1 MTDRRSYSRQDSG
14 IRRTSTRGEGNGYLP
29 GEERKAQQKKAAL
42 LKEKAQVRRQ
52 VFVTGSLVSVLFA
65 AMIVYFLVYTNSNSK
80 QLFENDYNKR
90 EEALLEKNVRG
101 KIYASTGEVLAET
114 IQDQDGNDVRSYP
127 YKNLFSHIIG
137 YTYKGG
143 SGVEQLE
150 DYNLTHSDISLSDQA
165 SYDAAGQKYPA
176 DDVYTTLDLA
186 LQQAASDAL
195 GSNNGAVI
203 VTEVDTGNILCMVS
217 KPDFDPNSIEED
229 WESLGADTDSGTL
242 VNRVTQGL
250 YAPGSTFKIFD
261 AVELMDE
268 DMSKANAFS
277 YNCIGYDN
285 NFTLEDGQ
293 PIHCYH
299 WTAHGTVDL
308 EKAFAKSCNC
318 AFVNIGNS
326 LNRDSF
332 CELLNN
338 MMFGES
344 LPYDLPSGTSSY
356 NLTAD
361 TSTEDVTQLSIG
373 QGSTLMTP
381 MHLNMITAAI
391 ANGGTVHKDQIIAS
405 VKTGT
410 GTTLSETKPEEYRT
424 VMTAEVAAKM
434 REMMRDVVKE
444 GTAAKLSSRP
454 YNPCGKTGSAEIVTG
469 ESVSHAWFTGFAPEE
484 NPKVAITVIV
494 EGAGS
499 GGVSAVPVVRSV
511 LDEYFGYTPKA
522 GEDDDANYIMVGAD
536 SSSQT
541 AQDPSES
548 TGTTVTLNM
557 DTDGDGIMDAI
568 DTNGDGVPD
577 AYDLDGDGIPE
588 STTKTP
594 KTTTVTGTNDAAG
607 TDAAGN
613 ATGTDAAGNATG
625 TDAAGNAAGADNT
638 VTANTAGTGLDSTAA
653 AGTAASNAGTGQ
665 AGADAGNVTETDNTG
680 AANAAGTGLDNTAAA
695 GTAASNAGTDQAGAD
710 TAQGGQAAAQQ

>member
-1 MTDRRSYSRQDSG
+1 MTDRRYSAGQEDRES
-14 IRRTSTRGEGNGYLP
+14 RRARGEG
-29 GEERKAQQKKAAL
+29 ERRPSPQQRRAQQKKAAL
-42 LKEKAQVRRQ
+42 LKEKATVRRQ
-52 VFVTGSLVSVLFA
+52 VFVTGALVSTLFL
-65 AMIVYFLVYTNSNSK
+65 AMIVYFLVYTNRNSK
-80 QLFENDYNKR
+80 ELFENDYNKR

-101 KIYASTGEVLAET
+101 KIYASGGEVLAET

-127 YKNLFSHIIG
+127 YDNLFSHIIG

-150 DYNLTHSDISLSDQA
+150 DYNLLHSDISLSEQA
-165 SYDAAGQKYPA
+165 SYDAAGEKYPA
-176 DDVYTTLDLA
+176 DDVYTTLDVA

-217 KPDFDPNSIEED
+217 KPDFDPNTIEED
-229 WESLGADTDSGTL
+229 WESLGADADSGTL
-242 VNRVTQGL
+242 VNRATQGL

-261 AVELMDE
+261 AIEFMDE
-268 DMSKANAFS
+268 DMSRANSFS
-277 YNCIGYDN
+277 YDCIGYDN
-285 NFTLEDGQ
+285 KYTLEDGQ

-308 EKAFAKSCNC
+308 EKAFAKSCNS

-344 LPYDLPSGTSSY
+344 LPYDLPSGISSY
-356 NLTAD
+356 TLTAD

-424 VMTAEVAAKM
+424 VMTSDVAAKM
-434 REMMRDVVKE
+434 REMMRDVVLE
-444 GTAAKLSSRP
+444 GTATKLSSRP

-469 ESVSHAWFTGFAPEE
+469 QTTSHAWFTGFAPEE

-511 LDEYFGYTPKA
+511 LDEYFGYTPKE
-522 GEDDDANYIMVGAD
+522 GEDDDANYIMVGVD
-536 SSSQT
+536 GSSQT
-541 AQDPSES
+541 ASDPSES
-548 TGTTVTLNM
+548 TGTTVQLNM
-557 DTDGDGIMDAI
+557 DTNGDGIMDAI
-568 DTNGDGVPD
+568 DTNGDGIAD

-594 KTTTVTGTNDAAG
+594 QTTTATTTTGT
-607 TDAAGN
+607 
-613 ATGTDAAGNATG
+613 
-625 TDAAGNAAGADNT
+625 
-638 VTANTAGTGLDSTAA
+638 
-653 AGTAASNAGTGQ
+653 
-665 AGADAGNVTETDNTG
+665 TDNTG
-680 AANAAGTGLDNTAAA
+680 AADAAADPSATDGTAAGTGTDSATDQGTGNTGADNAAGGGQGDAGQAAQPDASADPNA
-695 GTAASNAGTDQAGAD
+695 GTAA
-710 TAQGGQAAAQQ
+710 GQDPAAAQDPSAAQ

>member
-1 MTDRRSYSRQDSG
+1 MTDHRR
-14 IRRTSTRGEGNGYLP
+14 
-29 GEERKAQQKKAAL
+29 AQQKKAAL
-42 LKEKAQVRRQ
+42 LREKAKVRKQ
-52 VFVTGSLVSVLFA
+52 VFVTGVLVCSLFA
-65 AMIVYFLVYTNSNSK
+65 AMTVYFLIYTNKNSK
-80 QLFENDYNKR
+80 KLFENDYNKR

-101 KIYASTGEVLAET
+101 KIYAASGEVLAET

-127 YKNLFSHIIG
+127 YKNLFSHIVG

-143 SGVEQLE
+143 SGVEQLQN
-150 DYNLTHSDISLSDQA
+150 YNLMHSDISLSDKA
-165 SYDAAGQKYPA
+165 SYDAAGERYPA

-195 GSNNGAVI
+195 GDNRGAVI

-217 KPDFDPNSIEED
+217 KPDFDPNDIEAE
-229 WESLGADTDSGTL
+229 WERLGADTDSGTL

-261 AVELMDE
+261 AIELMDE
-268 DMSKANAFS
+268 DMAAANAFS

-299 WTAHGTVDL
+299 WTAHGTVSL

-332 CELLNN
+332 CTLLNN
-338 MMFGES
+338 MMFGEA

-356 NLTAD
+356 TLTAD
-361 TSTEDVTQLSIG
+361 TTKEDVTQLSIG

-410 GTTLSETKPEEYRT
+410 GSTLSETKPEDYRT

-434 REMMRDVVKE
+434 REMMRDVIAE
-444 GTAAKLSSRP
+444 GTATKLSSRP

-469 ESVSHAWFTGFAPEE
+469 ESTSHAWFTGFAPEE
-484 NPKVAITVIV
+484 NPEIAITVIV
-494 EGAGS
+494 EGAGT

-511 LDEYFGYTPKA
+511 LDEYFGYTPA
-522 GEDDDANYIMVGAD
+522 EGEDDDANYIMVGVD
-536 SSSQT
+536 GTQT
-541 AQDPSES
+541 VSDPSES
-548 TGTTVTLNM
+548 TGTTVTLNI
-557 DTDGDGIMDAI
+557 DTNGDGIMDAI
-568 DTNGDGVPD
+568 DTNGDGIPD

-588 STTKTP
+588 STTNTP
-594 KTTTVTGTNDAAG
+594 KPSSTVPAGNEETTAGTTGTEAG
-607 TDAAGN
+607 TEGNTAGN
-613 ATGTDAAGNATG
+613 TDTANSPTGTETGNGGVTTDPNAGAGTGTDTTG
-625 TDAAGNAAGADNT
+625 TGNAAPDT
-638 VTANTAGTGLDSTAA
+638 TGGQTQDPAA
-653 AGTAASNAGTGQ
+653 AGSTASAPADPGTGQ
-665 AGADAGNVTETDNTG
+665 EGNQDGQPAGA
-680 AANAAGTGLDNTAAA
+680 
-695 GTAASNAGTDQAGAD
+695 
-710 TAQGGQAAAQQ
+710 

>member
-1 MTDRRSYSRQDSG
+1 MTDHRR
-14 IRRTSTRGEGNGYLP
+14 
-29 GEERKAQQKKAAL
+29 AQQKKAAL
-42 LKEKAQVRRQ
+42 LREKAKVRKQ
-52 VFVTGSLVSVLFA
+52 VFVTGVLVCSLFA
-65 AMIVYFLVYTNSNSK
+65 AMTVYFLIYTNRNSK
-80 QLFENDYNKR
+80 KLFENDYNKR

-101 KIYASTGEVLAET
+101 KIYAASGEVLAET

-127 YKNLFSHIIG
+127 YKNLFSHIVG

-143 SGVEQLE
+143 SGVEQLQN
-150 DYNLTHSDISLSDQA
+150 YNLMHSDISLSDKA
-165 SYDAAGQKYPA
+165 SYDAAGERYPA

-195 GSNNGAVI
+195 GDNRGAVI

-217 KPDFDPNSIEED
+217 KPDFDPNDIEAE
-229 WESLGADTDSGTL
+229 WERLGADTDSGTL

-261 AVELMDE
+261 AIELMDE
-268 DMSKANAFS
+268 DMAAANAFS

-299 WTAHGTVDL
+299 WTAHGTVSL

-332 CELLNN
+332 CTLLNN
-338 MMFGES
+338 MMFGEA

-356 NLTAD
+356 TLTAD
-361 TSTEDVTQLSIG
+361 TTKEDVTQLSIG

-410 GTTLSETKPEEYRT
+410 GSTLSETKPEDYRT

-434 REMMRDVVKE
+434 REMMRDVIAE
-444 GTAAKLSSRP
+444 GTATKLSSRP

-469 ESVSHAWFTGFAPEE
+469 ESTSHAWFTGFAPEE
-484 NPKVAITVIV
+484 NPEIAITVIV
-494 EGAGS
+494 EGAGT

-511 LDEYFGYTPKA
+511 LDEYFGYTPA
-522 GEDDDANYIMVGAD
+522 EGEDDDANYIMVGVD
-536 SSSQT
+536 GTQT
-541 AQDPSES
+541 VSDPSES

-557 DTDGDGIMDAI
+557 DTNGDGIMDAI
-568 DTNGDGVPD
+568 DTNGDGIPD

-588 STTKTP
+588 STTNTP
-594 KTTTVTGTNDAAG
+594 KPSSTVPAGNEETTAGTTGTEAG
-607 TDAAGN
+607 TEGNTAGN
-613 ATGTDAAGNATG
+613 TDTANSPTGTETGNGGVTTDPNTGAGTGTDTTG
-625 TDAAGNAAGADNT
+625 TGNAALDT
-638 VTANTAGTGLDSTAA
+638 TGGQTQDPAA
-653 AGTAASNAGTGQ
+653 AGGTASAPADPGTGQ
-665 AGADAGNVTETDNTG
+665 EGNQAGQPAGA
-680 AANAAGTGLDNTAAA
+680 
-695 GTAASNAGTDQAGAD
+695 
-710 TAQGGQAAAQQ
+710 

>member
-1 MTDRRSYSRQDSG
+1 MGTVRLPTRSITMTDHRR
-14 IRRTSTRGEGNGYLP
+14 
-29 GEERKAQQKKAAL
+29 AQQKKAAL
-42 LKEKAQVRRQ
+42 LREKAKVRKQVL
-52 VFVTGSLVSVLFA
+52 VTGALVCSLFA
-65 AMIVYFLVYTNSNSK
+65 AMTVYFLIYTNKNSK
-80 QLFENDYNKR
+80 KLFENDYNKR

-101 KIYASTGEVLAET
+101 KIYAASGEVLAET

-127 YKNLFSHIIG
+127 YKNLFSHIVG

-143 SGVEQLE
+143 SGVEQLQN
-150 DYNLTHSDISLSDQA
+150 YNLMHSDISLSDKA
-165 SYDAAGQKYPA
+165 SYDAAGERYPA

-195 GSNNGAVI
+195 GDNRGAVI
-203 VTEVDTGNILCMVS
+203 VTEVSTGNILCMVS
-217 KPDFDPNSIEED
+217 KPDFDPNDIEAE
-229 WESLGADTDSGTL
+229 WEQLGADTDSGTL

-261 AVELMDE
+261 AIELMDE
-268 DMSKANAFS
+268 DMAAANAFS

-299 WTAHGTVDL
+299 WTAHGTVSL

-332 CELLNN
+332 CTLLNN
-338 MMFGES
+338 MMFGEA

-356 NLTAD
+356 TLTAD
-361 TSTEDVTQLSIG
+361 TTKEDVTQLSIG

-391 ANGGTVHKDQIIAS
+391 ANGGTVHKDQIVAS

-410 GTTLSETKPEEYRT
+410 GSTLSETKPEDYRT
-424 VMTAEVAAKM
+424 VMTSEVAAKM
-434 REMMRDVVKE
+434 REMMRDVIAE
-444 GTAAKLSSRP
+444 GTATKLSSRP

-469 ESVSHAWFTGFAPEE
+469 ESTSHAWFTGFAPEE
-484 NPKVAITVIV
+484 NPEIAITVIV
-494 EGAGS
+494 EGAGT

-511 LDEYFGYTPKA
+511 LDEYFGYTPA
-522 GEDDDANYIMVGAD
+522 EGEDDDANYIMVGVD
-536 SSSQT
+536 GTQT
-541 AQDPSES
+541 VADPSES

-557 DTDGDGIMDAI
+557 DTNGDGIMDAI
-568 DTNGDGVPD
+568 DTNGDGIPD

-588 STTKTP
+588 STTNTP
-594 KTTTVTGTNDAAG
+594 KPSSTAPAGNEEATAGTTGTEAG
-607 TDAAGN
+607 TEGNPAGNTDAAN
-613 ATGTDAAGNATG
+613 SPTGTETGNGGVT
-625 TDAAGNAAGADNT
+625 TDPNAGAG
-638 VTANTAGTGLDSTAA
+638 AG
-653 AGTAASNAGTGQ
+653 
-665 AGADAGNVTETDNTG
+665 TDNTG
-680 AANAAGTGLDNTAAA
+680 TGTSAPDTTGGQTQDPAAVGTANAPADPGTGQEGN
-695 GTAASNAGTDQAGAD
+695 QAGQPAG
-710 TAQGGQAAAQQ
+710 A

>member
-1 MTDRRSYSRQDSG
+1 MTDHRR
-14 IRRTSTRGEGNGYLP
+14 
-29 GEERKAQQKKAAL
+29 AQQKKAAL
-42 LKEKAQVRRQ
+42 LREKAKVRKQ
-52 VFVTGSLVSVLFA
+52 VFVTGVLVCSLFA
-65 AMIVYFLVYTNSNSK
+65 AMTVYFLIYTNKNSK
-80 QLFENDYNKR
+80 KLFENDYNKR

-101 KIYASTGEVLAET
+101 KIYAASGEVLAET

-127 YKNLFSHIIG
+127 YKNLFSHIVG

-143 SGVEQLE
+143 SGVEQLQN
-150 DYNLTHSDISLSDQA
+150 YNLMHSDISLSDKA
-165 SYDAAGQKYPA
+165 SYDAAGERYPA

-195 GSNNGAVI
+195 GDNRGAVI

-217 KPDFDPNSIEED
+217 KPDFDPNDIEAE
-229 WESLGADTDSGTL
+229 WERLGADTDSGTL

-261 AVELMDE
+261 AIELMDE
-268 DMSKANAFS
+268 DMAAANAFS

-299 WTAHGTVDL
+299 WTAHGTVSL

-332 CELLNN
+332 CTLLNN
-338 MMFGES
+338 MMFGEA

-356 NLTAD
+356 TLTAD
-361 TSTEDVTQLSIG
+361 TTKEDVTQLSIG

-410 GTTLSETKPEEYRT
+410 GSTLSETKPEDYRT

-434 REMMRDVVKE
+434 REMMRDVIAE
-444 GTAAKLSSRP
+444 GTATKLSSRP

-469 ESVSHAWFTGFAPEE
+469 ESTSHAWFTGFAPEE
-484 NPKVAITVIV
+484 NPEIAITVIV
-494 EGAGS
+494 EGAGT

-511 LDEYFGYTPKA
+511 LDKYFGYTPA
-522 GEDDDANYIMVGAD
+522 EGEDDDANYIMVGVD
-536 SSSQT
+536 GTQT
-541 AQDPSES
+541 VADPSES

-557 DTDGDGIMDAI
+557 DTNGDGIMDAI
-568 DTNGDGVPD
+568 DTNGDGIPD

-588 STTKTP
+588 STTNTP
-594 KTTTVTGTNDAAG
+594 KPSSTVPAGNEETTVGTTGTETG
-607 TDAAGN
+607 TEGNTAGN
-613 ATGTDAAGNATG
+613 TDTANSPTGTETGNGGVTTDPNTGAGTGTDTTG
-625 TDAAGNAAGADNT
+625 TGNAALDT
-638 VTANTAGTGLDSTAA
+638 TGGQTQDPAA
-653 AGTAASNAGTGQ
+653 AGGTASAPADPGTGQ
-665 AGADAGNVTETDNTG
+665 EGN
-680 AANAAGTGLDNTAAA
+680 
-695 GTAASNAGTDQAGAD
+695 QAGQPVGA
-710 TAQGGQAAAQQ
+710 

>member
-1 MTDRRSYSRQDSG
+1 MCTVRLPTRSITMTDHRR
-14 IRRTSTRGEGNGYLP
+14 
-29 GEERKAQQKKAAL
+29 AQQKKAAL
-42 LKEKAQVRRQ
+42 LREKAKVRKQ
-52 VFVTGSLVSVLFA
+52 VFVTGALVCSLFA
-65 AMIVYFLVYTNSNSK
+65 AMTVYFLIYTNKNSK
-80 QLFENDYNKR
+80 KLFENDYNKR

-101 KIYASTGEVLAET
+101 KIYAASGEVLAET

-127 YKNLFSHIIG
+127 YKNLFSHIVG

-143 SGVEQLE
+143 SGVEQRQN
-150 DYNLTHSDISLSDQA
+150 YNLMHSDISLSDKA
-165 SYDAAGQKYPA
+165 SYDAAGERYPA

-195 GSNNGAVI
+195 GDNRGAVI
-203 VTEVDTGNILCMVS
+203 VTEVNTGNILCMVS
-217 KPDFDPNSIEED
+217 KPDFDPNDIEAE
-229 WESLGADTDSGTL
+229 WEQLGADTDSGTL

-261 AVELMDE
+261 AIELMDE
-268 DMSKANAFS
+268 DMAAANAFS

-299 WTAHGTVDL
+299 WTAHGTVSL

-332 CELLNN
+332 CTLLDN
-338 MMFGES
+338 MMFGEA

-356 NLTAD
+356 TLTAD
-361 TSTEDVTQLSIG
+361 TTKEDVTQLSIG

-410 GTTLSETKPEEYRT
+410 GSTLSETKPEDYRT

-434 REMMRDVVKE
+434 REMMRDVIAE
-444 GTAAKLSSRP
+444 GTATKLSSRP

-469 ESVSHAWFTGFAPEE
+469 ESTSHAWFTGFAPEE
-484 NPKVAITVIV
+484 NPEIAITVIV
-494 EGAGS
+494 EGAGT

-511 LDEYFGYTPKA
+511 LDEYFGYTPA
-522 GEDDDANYIMVGAD
+522 EGEDDDANYIMVGVD
-536 SSSQT
+536 GTQT
-541 AQDPSES
+541 VSDPSES

-557 DTDGDGIMDAI
+557 DTNGDGIMDAI
-568 DTNGDGVPD
+568 DTNGDGIPD

-588 STTKTP
+588 STTNTP
-594 KTTTVTGTNDAAG
+594 KPSSTVP
-607 TDAAGN
+607 AGN
-613 ATGTDAAGNATG
+613 EEA
-625 TDAAGNAAGADNT
+625 
-638 VTANTAGTGLDSTAA
+638 TAGTTGTE
-653 AGTAASNAGTGQ
+653 AGTEGNPAGNTDTANSPTGTETGNGGVTTDPNAG
-665 AGADAGNVTETDNTG
+665 AGAGTDNTG
-680 AANAAGTGLDNTAAA
+680 TGTSAPDTTGGQTQDPAAVGTANAPADPGTGQEGN
-695 GTAASNAGTDQAGAD
+695 QAGQPAG
-710 TAQGGQAAAQQ
+710 A

>member
-1 MTDRRSYSRQDSG
+1 MTDHRR
-14 IRRTSTRGEGNGYLP
+14 
-29 GEERKAQQKKAAL
+29 AQQKKAAL
-42 LKEKAQVRRQ
+42 LREKAKVRKQ
-52 VFVTGSLVSVLFA
+52 VFVTGVLVCSLFA
-65 AMIVYFLVYTNSNSK
+65 AMTVYFLIYTNKNSK
-80 QLFENDYNKR
+80 KLFENDYNKR

-101 KIYASTGEVLAET
+101 KIYAASGEVLAET

-127 YKNLFSHIIG
+127 YKNLFSHIVG

-143 SGVEQLE
+143 SGVEQLQN
-150 DYNLTHSDISLSDQA
+150 YNLMHSDISLSDKA
-165 SYDAAGQKYPA
+165 FYDAAGERYPA

-195 GSNNGAVI
+195 GDNRGAVI

-217 KPDFDPNSIEED
+217 KPDFDPNDIEAE
-229 WESLGADTDSGTL
+229 WERLGADTDSGTL

-261 AVELMDE
+261 AIELMDE
-268 DMSKANAFS
+268 DMAAANAFS

-299 WTAHGTVDL
+299 WTAHGTVSL

-332 CELLNN
+332 CTLLNN
-338 MMFGES
+338 MMFGEA

-356 NLTAD
+356 TLTAD
-361 TSTEDVTQLSIG
+361 TTKEDVTQLSIG

-410 GTTLSETKPEEYRT
+410 GSTLSETKLEDYRT

-434 REMMRDVVKE
+434 REMMRDVIAE
-444 GTAAKLSSRP
+444 GTATKLSSRP

-469 ESVSHAWFTGFAPEE
+469 ESTSHAWFTGFAPEE
-484 NPKVAITVIV
+484 NPEIAITVIV
-494 EGAGS
+494 EGAGT

-511 LDEYFGYTPKA
+511 LDEYFGYTPA
-522 GEDDDANYIMVGAD
+522 EGEDDDANYIMVGVD
-536 SSSQT
+536 GTQT
-541 AQDPSES
+541 VADPSES

-557 DTDGDGIMDAI
+557 DTNGDGIMDAI
-568 DTNGDGVPD
+568 DTNGDGIPD

-588 STTKTP
+588 STTNTP
-594 KTTTVTGTNDAAG
+594 KPSSTVPAGNEETTAGTTGTETG
-607 TDAAGN
+607 TEGNTAGN
-613 ATGTDAAGNATG
+613 TDTANSPTGTETGNGGVTTDPNAGAGTGTDTTG
-625 TDAAGNAAGADNT
+625 TGNAAPDT
-638 VTANTAGTGLDSTAA
+638 TGGQTQDPAA
-653 AGTAASNAGTGQ
+653 AGSTASAPADPGTGQ
-665 AGADAGNVTETDNTG
+665 EGNQAGQPAGA
-680 AANAAGTGLDNTAAA
+680 
-695 GTAASNAGTDQAGAD
+695 
-710 TAQGGQAAAQQ
+710 

>member
-1 MTDRRSYSRQDSG
+1 MCTVRLPTRSITMTDHRR
-14 IRRTSTRGEGNGYLP
+14 
-29 GEERKAQQKKAAL
+29 AQQKKAAL
-42 LKEKAQVRRQ
+42 LREKAKVRKQ
-52 VFVTGSLVSVLFA
+52 VFVTGALVCSLFA
-65 AMIVYFLVYTNSNSK
+65 AMTVYFLIYTNKNSK
-80 QLFENDYNKR
+80 KLFENDYNKR

-101 KIYASTGEVLAET
+101 KIYAASGEVLAET

-127 YKNLFSHIIG
+127 YKNLFSHIVG

-143 SGVEQLE
+143 SGVEQLQN
-150 DYNLTHSDISLSDQA
+150 YNLMHSDISLSDKA
-165 SYDAAGQKYPA
+165 SYDAAGERYPA

-195 GSNNGAVI
+195 GDNRGAVI
-203 VTEVDTGNILCMVS
+203 VTEVNTGNILCMVS
-217 KPDFDPNSIEED
+217 KPDFDPNDIEAE
-229 WESLGADTDSGTL
+229 WEQLGADTDSGTL

-261 AVELMDE
+261 AIELMDE
-268 DMSKANAFS
+268 DMAAANAFS

-299 WTAHGTVDL
+299 WTAHGTVSL

-332 CELLNN
+332 CTLLDN
-338 MMFGES
+338 MMFGEA

-356 NLTAD
+356 TLTAD
-361 TSTEDVTQLSIG
+361 TTKEDVTQLSIG

-410 GTTLSETKPEEYRT
+410 GSTLSETKPEDYRT

-434 REMMRDVVKE
+434 REMMRDVIAE
-444 GTAAKLSSRP
+444 GTATKLSSRP

-469 ESVSHAWFTGFAPEE
+469 ESTSHAWFTGFAPEE
-484 NPKVAITVIV
+484 NPEIAITVIV
-494 EGAGS
+494 EGAGT

-511 LDEYFGYTPKA
+511 LDEYFGYTPA
-522 GEDDDANYIMVGAD
+522 EGEDDDANYIMVGVD
-536 SSSQT
+536 GTQT
-541 AQDPSES
+541 VADPSES

-557 DTDGDGIMDAI
+557 DTNGDGIMDAI
-568 DTNGDGVPD
+568 DTNGDGIPD

-588 STTKTP
+588 STTNTP
-594 KTTTVTGTNDAAG
+594 KPSSTAPAGNEEATAGTTGTEAG
-607 TDAAGN
+607 TEGNPAGNTDAAN
-613 ATGTDAAGNATG
+613 SPTGTETGNGGVT
-625 TDAAGNAAGADNT
+625 TDPNAGAG
-638 VTANTAGTGLDSTAA
+638 AG
-653 AGTAASNAGTGQ
+653 
-665 AGADAGNVTETDNTG
+665 TDNTG
-680 AANAAGTGLDNTAAA
+680 TGTSAPDTTGGQTQDPAAVGTANAPADPGTGQEGN
-695 GTAASNAGTDQAGAD
+695 QAGQPAG
-710 TAQGGQAAAQQ
+710 A

>member
-1 MTDRRSYSRQDSG
+1 MTDHRR
-14 IRRTSTRGEGNGYLP
+14 
-29 GEERKAQQKKAAL
+29 AQQKKAAL
-42 LKEKAQVRRQ
+42 LREKAKVRKQ
-52 VFVTGSLVSVLFA
+52 VFVTGVLVCSLFA
-65 AMIVYFLVYTNSNSK
+65 AMTVYFLIYTNKNSK
-80 QLFENDYNKR
+80 KLFENDYNKR

-101 KIYASTGEVLAET
+101 KIYAASGEVLAET

-127 YKNLFSHIIG
+127 YKNLFSHIVG

-143 SGVEQLE
+143 SGVEQLQN
-150 DYNLTHSDISLSDQA
+150 YNLMHSDISLSDKA
-165 SYDAAGQKYPA
+165 SYDAAGERYPA

-195 GSNNGAVI
+195 GDNRGAVI

-217 KPDFDPNSIEED
+217 KPDFDPNDIEAE
-229 WESLGADTDSGTL
+229 WERLGADTDSGTL

-261 AVELMDE
+261 AIELMDE
-268 DMSKANAFS
+268 DMAAANAFS

-299 WTAHGTVDL
+299 WTAHGIVSL

-332 CELLNN
+332 CTLLNN
-338 MMFGES
+338 MMFGEA

-356 NLTAD
+356 TLTAD
-361 TSTEDVTQLSIG
+361 TTKEDVTQLSIG

-410 GTTLSETKPEEYRT
+410 GSTLSETKPEDYRT

-434 REMMRDVVKE
+434 REMMRDVIAE
-444 GTAAKLSSRP
+444 GTATKLSSRP

-469 ESVSHAWFTGFAPEE
+469 ESTSHAWFTGFAPEE
-484 NPKVAITVIV
+484 NPEIAITVIV
-494 EGAGS
+494 EGAGT

-511 LDEYFGYTPKA
+511 LDEYFGYTPA
-522 GEDDDANYIMVGAD
+522 EGEDDDANYIMVGVD
-536 SSSQT
+536 GTQT
-541 AQDPSES
+541 VADPSES

-557 DTDGDGIMDAI
+557 DTNGDGIMDAI
-568 DTNGDGVPD
+568 DTNGDGIPD

-588 STTKTP
+588 STTNTP
-594 KTTTVTGTNDAAG
+594 KPSSTGPAGNEETTAGTTGTEAG
-607 TDAAGN
+607 TEGNTAGNTDTANSPTGTQTGNGGVTTDPNAGAGTGTDTTGTGN
-613 ATGTDAAGNATG
+613 ATPDTTG
-625 TDAAGNAAGADNT
+625 GQTQDP
-638 VTANTAGTGLDSTAA
+638 AA
-653 AGTAASNAGTGQ
+653 AGSTTSAPADPGTGQ
-665 AGADAGNVTETDNTG
+665 EGNQAGQPAGA
-680 AANAAGTGLDNTAAA
+680 
-695 GTAASNAGTDQAGAD
+695 
-710 TAQGGQAAAQQ
+710 

>member
-1 MTDRRSYSRQDSG
+1 MTDHRR
-14 IRRTSTRGEGNGYLP
+14 
-29 GEERKAQQKKAAL
+29 AQQKKAAL
-42 LKEKAQVRRQ
+42 LREKAKVRKQ
-52 VFVTGSLVSVLFA
+52 VFVTGVLVCSLFA
-65 AMIVYFLVYTNSNSK
+65 AMTVYFLIYTNKNSK
-80 QLFENDYNKR
+80 KLFENDYNKR

-101 KIYASTGEVLAET
+101 KIYAASGEVLAET

-127 YKNLFSHIIG
+127 YKNLFSHIVG

-143 SGVEQLE
+143 SGVEQLQN
-150 DYNLTHSDISLSDQA
+150 YNLMHSDISLSDKA
-165 SYDAAGQKYPA
+165 SYDAAGERYPA

-195 GSNNGAVI
+195 GDNRGAVI

-217 KPDFDPNSIEED
+217 KPDFDPNDIEAE
-229 WESLGADTDSGTL
+229 WERLGADTDSGTL

-261 AVELMDE
+261 AIELMDE
-268 DMSKANAFS
+268 DMAAANAFS

-299 WTAHGTVDL
+299 WTAHGTVSL

-318 AFVNIGNS
+318 AFVNVGNS

-332 CELLNN
+332 CSLLNN
-338 MMFGES
+338 MMFGEA

-356 NLTAD
+356 TLTAD
-361 TSTEDVTQLSIG
+361 TTKEDVTQLSIG

-410 GTTLSETKPEEYRT
+410 GSTLSETKPEDYRT

-434 REMMRDVVKE
+434 REMMRDVIAE
-444 GTAAKLSSRP
+444 GTATKLSSRP

-469 ESVSHAWFTGFAPEE
+469 ESTSHAWFTGFAPEE
-484 NPKVAITVIV
+484 NPEIAITVIV
-494 EGAGS
+494 EGAGT

-511 LDEYFGYTPKA
+511 LDEYFGYTPA
-522 GEDDDANYIMVGAD
+522 EGEDDDANYIMVGVD
-536 SSSQT
+536 GTQT
-541 AQDPSES
+541 VSDPSES
-548 TGTTVTLNM
+548 TGTTVTLNI
-557 DTDGDGIMDAI
+557 DTNGDGIMDAI
-568 DTNGDGVPD
+568 DTNGDGIPD

-588 STTKTP
+588 STTNTP
-594 KTTTVTGTNDAAG
+594 KPSSTVPAGNEETTAGTTGTGAG
-607 TDAAGN
+607 TEGNTAGN
-613 ATGTDAAGNATG
+613 TDTANSPTGTETGNGGVTTDPNTGAGTGTDTTG
-625 TDAAGNAAGADNT
+625 TGNAALDT
-638 VTANTAGTGLDSTAA
+638 TGGQTQDPAA
-653 AGTAASNAGTGQ
+653 AGGTASAPADPGTGQ
-665 AGADAGNVTETDNTG
+665 EGNQAGQPAGA
-680 AANAAGTGLDNTAAA
+680 
-695 GTAASNAGTDQAGAD
+695 
-710 TAQGGQAAAQQ
+710 

>member
-1 MTDRRSYSRQDSG
+1 MTDHRR
-14 IRRTSTRGEGNGYLP
+14 
-29 GEERKAQQKKAAL
+29 AQQKKAAL
-42 LKEKAQVRRQ
+42 LREKAKVRKQ
-52 VFVTGSLVSVLFA
+52 VFVTGALVCSLFA
-65 AMIVYFLVYTNSNSK
+65 AMTVYFLVYTNRNSK
-80 QLFENDYNKR
+80 KLFENDYNKR

-101 KIYASTGEVLAET
+101 KIYAASGEVLAET

-127 YKNLFSHIIG
+127 YKNLFSHIVG

-143 SGVEQLE
+143 SGVEQLQN
-150 DYNLTHSDISLSDQA
+150 YNLMHSDISLSDKA
-165 SYDAAGQKYPA
+165 SYDAAGERYPA

-195 GSNNGAVI
+195 GDNRGAVI

-217 KPDFDPNSIEED
+217 KPDFDPNDIEAE
-229 WESLGADTDSGTL
+229 WERLGADTDSGTL

-268 DMSKANAFS
+268 DMAAANAFS

-299 WTAHGTVDL
+299 WTAHGTVSL

-332 CELLNN
+332 CTLLNN
-338 MMFGES
+338 MMFGEA

-356 NLTAD
+356 TLTAD
-361 TSTEDVTQLSIG
+361 TTKEDVTQLSIG

-410 GTTLSETKPEEYRT
+410 GSTLSETKPEDYRT

-434 REMMRDVVKE
+434 REMMRDVIAE
-444 GTAAKLSSRP
+444 GTATKLSSRP

-469 ESVSHAWFTGFAPEE
+469 ESTSHAWFTGFAPEE
-484 NPKVAITVIV
+484 NPEIAITVIV
-494 EGAGS
+494 EGAGT

-511 LDEYFGYTPKA
+511 LDEYFGYTPA
-522 GEDDDANYIMVGAD
+522 EGEDDDANYIMVGVD
-536 SSSQT
+536 GTQT
-541 AQDPSES
+541 VADPSES

-557 DTDGDGIMDAI
+557 DTNGDGIMDAI
-568 DTNGDGVPD
+568 DTNGDGIPD

-588 STTKTP
+588 STTNTP
-594 KTTTVTGTNDAAG
+594 KASSTVPAGNEETTAGTTGTETG
-607 TDAAGN
+607 TEGNTAGN
-613 ATGTDAAGNATG
+613 TDIANSPTGTETSNGGVTTDPNAGAGTGTDTTG
-625 TDAAGNAAGADNT
+625 TGNAAPDT
-638 VTANTAGTGLDSTAA
+638 TGGQTQDPAA
-653 AGTAASNAGTGQ
+653 AGGTASAPADPGTGQ
-665 AGADAGNVTETDNTG
+665 EGNQAGQPAGA
-680 AANAAGTGLDNTAAA
+680 
-695 GTAASNAGTDQAGAD
+695 
-710 TAQGGQAAAQQ
+710 

>member
-1 MTDRRSYSRQDSG
+1 MTDHRR
-14 IRRTSTRGEGNGYLP
+14 
-29 GEERKAQQKKAAL
+29 AQQKKAAL
-42 LKEKAQVRRQ
+42 LREKAKVRKQ
-52 VFVTGSLVSVLFA
+52 VFVTGVLVCSLFA
-65 AMIVYFLVYTNSNSK
+65 AMTVYFLIYTNKNSK
-80 QLFENDYNKR
+80 KLFENDYNKR

-101 KIYASTGEVLAET
+101 KIYAASGEVLAET

-127 YKNLFSHIIG
+127 YKNLFSHIVG

-143 SGVEQLE
+143 SGVEQLQN
-150 DYNLTHSDISLSDQA
+150 YNLMHSDISLSDKA
-165 SYDAAGQKYPA
+165 SYDAAGERYPA

-195 GSNNGAVI
+195 GDNRGAVI

-217 KPDFDPNSIEED
+217 KPDFDPNDIEAE
-229 WESLGADTDSGTL
+229 WERLGADTDSGTL

-261 AVELMDE
+261 AIELMDE
-268 DMSKANAFS
+268 DMAAANAFS

-299 WTAHGTVDL
+299 WTAHGTVSL

-332 CELLNN
+332 CTLLNN
-338 MMFGES
+338 MMFGEA

-356 NLTAD
+356 TLTAD
-361 TSTEDVTQLSIG
+361 TTKEDVTQLSIG

-410 GTTLSETKPEEYRT
+410 GSTLSETKPEDYRT

-434 REMMRDVVKE
+434 REMMRDVIAE
-444 GTAAKLSSRP
+444 GTATKLSSRP

-469 ESVSHAWFTGFAPEE
+469 ESTSHAWFTGFAPEE
-484 NPKVAITVIV
+484 NPEIAITVIV
-494 EGAGS
+494 EGAGT

-511 LDEYFGYTPKA
+511 LDEYFGYTPA
-522 GEDDDANYIMVGAD
+522 EGEDDDANYIMVGVD
-536 SSSQT
+536 GTQT
-541 AQDPSES
+541 VADPSES

-557 DTDGDGIMDAI
+557 DTNGDGIMDAI
-568 DTNGDGVPD
+568 DTNGDGIPD

-588 STTKTP
+588 STTNTP
-594 KTTTVTGTNDAAG
+594 KPSSMVPAGNEETTAGTTGTETG
-607 TDAAGN
+607 TEGNTAGN
-613 ATGTDAAGNATG
+613 TDTANSPTGTQTGNGGVTTDPNTGAGTGTDTTG
-625 TDAAGNAAGADNT
+625 TGNAALDT
-638 VTANTAGTGLDSTAA
+638 TGGQTQDPAA
-653 AGTAASNAGTGQ
+653 AGGTASAPADSGTGQ
-665 AGADAGNVTETDNTG
+665 EGNQAGQPAGA
-680 AANAAGTGLDNTAAA
+680 
-695 GTAASNAGTDQAGAD
+695 
-710 TAQGGQAAAQQ
+710 

>member
-1 MTDRRSYSRQDSG
+1 MTDHRR
-14 IRRTSTRGEGNGYLP
+14 
-29 GEERKAQQKKAAL
+29 AQQKKAAL
-42 LKEKAQVRRQ
+42 LREKAKVRKQ
-52 VFVTGSLVSVLFA
+52 VFVTGALVCSLFA
-65 AMIVYFLVYTNSNSK
+65 AMTVYFLIYTNKNSK
-80 QLFENDYNKR
+80 KLFENDYNKR

-101 KIYASTGEVLAET
+101 KIYAASGEVLAET

-127 YKNLFSHIIG
+127 YKNLFSHIVG

-143 SGVEQLE
+143 SGVEQLQN
-150 DYNLTHSDISLSDQA
+150 YNLMHSDISLSDKA
-165 SYDAAGQKYPA
+165 SYDAAGERYPA

-195 GSNNGAVI
+195 GDNRGAVI

-217 KPDFDPNSIEED
+217 KPDFDPNDIEAE
-229 WESLGADTDSGTL
+229 WERLGADTDSGTL

-261 AVELMDE
+261 AIELMDE
-268 DMSKANAFS
+268 DMAAANAFS

-299 WTAHGTVDL
+299 WTAHGTVSL

-332 CELLNN
+332 CTLLNN
-338 MMFGES
+338 MMFGEA

-356 NLTAD
+356 TLTAD
-361 TSTEDVTQLSIG
+361 TTKEDVTQLSIG

-410 GTTLSETKPEEYRT
+410 GSTLSETKPEDYRT

-434 REMMRDVVKE
+434 REMMRDVIAE
-444 GTAAKLSSRP
+444 GTATKLSSRP

-469 ESVSHAWFTGFAPEE
+469 ESTSHAWFTGFAPEE
-484 NPKVAITVIV
+484 NPEIAITVIV
-494 EGAGS
+494 EGAGT

-511 LDEYFGYTPKA
+511 LDKYFGYTPA
-522 GEDDDANYIMVGAD
+522 EGEDDDANYIMVGVD
-536 SSSQT
+536 GTQT
-541 AQDPSES
+541 VADPSES

-557 DTDGDGIMDAI
+557 DTNGDGIMDAI
-568 DTNGDGVPD
+568 DTNGDGIPD

-588 STTKTP
+588 STTNTP
-594 KTTTVTGTNDAAG
+594 KPSSTVPAGNEETTAGTTGTETG
-607 TDAAGN
+607 TEGNTAGN
-613 ATGTDAAGNATG
+613 TDTANSPTGTETGNGGVTTDPNTGAGTGTDTTG
-625 TDAAGNAAGADNT
+625 TGNAALDT
-638 VTANTAGTGLDSTAA
+638 TGGQTQDPAA
-653 AGTAASNAGTGQ
+653 AGGTASAPADPGTGQ
-665 AGADAGNVTETDNTG
+665 EGNQAGQPAGA
-680 AANAAGTGLDNTAAA
+680 
-695 GTAASNAGTDQAGAD
+695 
-710 TAQGGQAAAQQ
+710 

>member
-1 MTDRRSYSRQDSG
+1 MTDHRR
-14 IRRTSTRGEGNGYLP
+14 
-29 GEERKAQQKKAAL
+29 AQQKKAAL
-42 LKEKAQVRRQ
+42 LREKAKVRKQ
-52 VFVTGSLVSVLFA
+52 VFVTGALVCSLFA
-65 AMIVYFLVYTNSNSK
+65 AMTVYFLVYTNRNSK
-80 QLFENDYNKR
+80 KLFENDYNKR

-101 KIYASTGEVLAET
+101 KIYAASGEVLAET

-127 YKNLFSHIIG
+127 YKNLFSHIVG

-143 SGVEQLE
+143 SGVEQLQN
-150 DYNLTHSDISLSDQA
+150 YNLMHSDISLSDKA
-165 SYDAAGQKYPA
+165 SYDAAGERYPA

-195 GSNNGAVI
+195 GDNRGAVI

-217 KPDFDPNSIEED
+217 KPDFDPNDIEAE
-229 WESLGADTDSGTL
+229 WERLGADTDSGTL

-268 DMSKANAFS
+268 DMAAANAFS

-299 WTAHGTVDL
+299 WTAHGTVSL

-332 CELLNN
+332 CTLLNN
-338 MMFGES
+338 MMFGEA

-356 NLTAD
+356 TLTAD
-361 TSTEDVTQLSIG
+361 TTKEDVTQLSIG

-410 GTTLSETKPEEYRT
+410 GSTLSETKPEDYRT

-434 REMMRDVVKE
+434 REMMRDVIAE
-444 GTAAKLSSRP
+444 GTATKLSSRP

-469 ESVSHAWFTGFAPEE
+469 ESTSHAWFTGFAPEE
-484 NPKVAITVIV
+484 NPEIAITVIV
-494 EGAGS
+494 EGAGT

-511 LDEYFGYTPKA
+511 LDEYFGYTPA
-522 GEDDDANYIMVGAD
+522 EGEDDDANYIMVGVD
-536 SSSQT
+536 GTQT
-541 AQDPSES
+541 VADPSES
-548 TGTTVTLNM
+548 TGTTVTLNI
-557 DTDGDGIMDAI
+557 DTNGDGIMDAI
-568 DTNGDGVPD
+568 DTNGDGIPD

-588 STTKTP
+588 STTNTP
-594 KTTTVTGTNDAAG
+594 KPSSTVPAGNEETTAGTTGTEAG
-607 TDAAGN
+607 TEGNTAGN
-613 ATGTDAAGNATG
+613 TDTANSPTGTETGNGGVTTDPNTGAGTGTDTTG
-625 TDAAGNAAGADNT
+625 TGNAALDT
-638 VTANTAGTGLDSTAA
+638 TGGQTQDPAA
-653 AGTAASNAGTGQ
+653 AGGTASAPADPGTGQ
-665 AGADAGNVTETDNTG
+665 EGNQAGQPAGA
-680 AANAAGTGLDNTAAA
+680 
-695 GTAASNAGTDQAGAD
+695 
-710 TAQGGQAAAQQ
+710 

>member
-1 MTDRRSYSRQDSG
+1 MTDHRR
-14 IRRTSTRGEGNGYLP
+14 
-29 GEERKAQQKKAAL
+29 AQQKKAAL
-42 LKEKAQVRRQ
+42 LREKAKVRKQ
-52 VFVTGSLVSVLFA
+52 VFVTGVLVCSLFA
-65 AMIVYFLVYTNSNSK
+65 AMTVYFLVYTNRNSK
-80 QLFENDYNKR
+80 KLFENDYNKR

-101 KIYASTGEVLAET
+101 KIYAASGEVLAET

-127 YKNLFSHIIG
+127 YKNLFSHIVG

-143 SGVEQLE
+143 SGVEQLQN
-150 DYNLTHSDISLSDQA
+150 YNLMHSDISLSDKA
-165 SYDAAGQKYPA
+165 SYDAAGERYPA

-195 GSNNGAVI
+195 GDNRGAVI

-217 KPDFDPNSIEED
+217 KPDFDPNDIEAE
-229 WESLGADTDSGTL
+229 WERLGADTDSGTL

-261 AVELMDE
+261 AIELMDE
-268 DMSKANAFS
+268 DMAAANAFS

-299 WTAHGTVDL
+299 WTAHGTVSL

-332 CELLNN
+332 CTLLNN
-338 MMFGES
+338 MMFGEA

-356 NLTAD
+356 TLTAD
-361 TSTEDVTQLSIG
+361 TTKEDVTQLSIG

-410 GTTLSETKPEEYRT
+410 GSTLSETKPEDYRT

-434 REMMRDVVKE
+434 REMMRDVIAE
-444 GTAAKLSSRP
+444 GTATKLSSRP

-469 ESVSHAWFTGFAPEE
+469 ESTSHAWFTGFAPEE
-484 NPKVAITVIV
+484 NPEIAITVIV
-494 EGAGS
+494 EGAGT

-511 LDEYFGYTPKA
+511 LDEYFGYTPA
-522 GEDDDANYIMVGAD
+522 EGEDDDANYIMVGVD
-536 SSSQT
+536 GTQT
-541 AQDPSES
+541 VADPSES

-557 DTDGDGIMDAI
+557 DTNGDGIMDAI
-568 DTNGDGVPD
+568 DTNGDGIPD

-588 STTKTP
+588 STTNTP
-594 KTTTVTGTNDAAG
+594 KPSSTVPAGNEETTAGTTGTETG
-607 TDAAGN
+607 TEGNTAGN
-613 ATGTDAAGNATG
+613 TDTANSPTGTQTGNGGVTTDPNTGAGTGTDTTG
-625 TDAAGNAAGADNT
+625 TGNAAPDT
-638 VTANTAGTGLDSTAA
+638 TGGQTQDPAA
-653 AGTAASNAGTGQ
+653 AGGTASAPADPGTGQ
-665 AGADAGNVTETDNTG
+665 EGNQAGQPAGA
-680 AANAAGTGLDNTAAA
+680 
-695 GTAASNAGTDQAGAD
+695 
-710 TAQGGQAAAQQ
+710 

>member
-1 MTDRRSYSRQDSG
+1 MTDHRR
-14 IRRTSTRGEGNGYLP
+14 
-29 GEERKAQQKKAAL
+29 AQQKKAAL
-42 LKEKAQVRRQ
+42 LREKAKVRKQ
-52 VFVTGSLVSVLFA
+52 VFVTGALVCSLFA
-65 AMIVYFLVYTNSNSK
+65 AMTVYFLIYTNKNSK
-80 QLFENDYNKR
+80 KLFENDYNKR

-101 KIYASTGEVLAET
+101 KIYAASGEVLAET

-127 YKNLFSHIIG
+127 YKNLFSHIVG

-143 SGVEQLE
+143 SGVEQLQN
-150 DYNLTHSDISLSDQA
+150 YNLMHSDISLSDKA
-165 SYDAAGQKYPA
+165 SYDAAGERYPA

-195 GSNNGAVI
+195 GDNRGAVI

-217 KPDFDPNSIEED
+217 KPDFDPNDIEAE
-229 WESLGADTDSGTL
+229 WERLGADTDSGTL

-261 AVELMDE
+261 AIELMDE
-268 DMSKANAFS
+268 DMAAANAFS

-285 NFTLEDGQ
+285 DFTLEDGQ

-299 WTAHGTVDL
+299 WTAHGTVSL

-332 CELLNN
+332 CTLLNN
-338 MMFGES
+338 MMFGEA

-356 NLTAD
+356 TLTAD
-361 TSTEDVTQLSIG
+361 TTKEDVTQLSIG

-410 GTTLSETKPEEYRT
+410 GSTLSETKPEDYRT

-434 REMMRDVVKE
+434 REMMRDVIAE
-444 GTAAKLSSRP
+444 GTATKLSSRP

-469 ESVSHAWFTGFAPEE
+469 ESTSHAWFTGFAPEE
-484 NPKVAITVIV
+484 NPEIAITVIV
-494 EGAGS
+494 EGAGT

-511 LDEYFGYTPKA
+511 LDEYFGYTPA
-522 GEDDDANYIMVGAD
+522 EGEDDDANYIMVGVD
-536 SSSQT
+536 GTQT
-541 AQDPSES
+541 VADPSES

-557 DTDGDGIMDAI
+557 DTNGDGIMDAI
-568 DTNGDGVPD
+568 DTNGDGIPD

-588 STTKTP
+588 STTNTP
-594 KTTTVTGTNDAAG
+594 KPSSTVPAGNEETTAGTTGTETG
-607 TDAAGN
+607 TEGNTAGN
-613 ATGTDAAGNATG
+613 TDTANSPTGTETGNGGVTTDPNTGAGTGTDTTG
-625 TDAAGNAAGADNT
+625 TGNAAPDT
-638 VTANTAGTGLDSTAA
+638 TGGQTQDPAA
-653 AGTAASNAGTGQ
+653 AGGTASAPADPGTGQ
-665 AGADAGNVTETDNTG
+665 EGNQAGQPAGA
-680 AANAAGTGLDNTAAA
+680 
-695 GTAASNAGTDQAGAD
+695 
-710 TAQGGQAAAQQ
+710 

>member
-1 MTDRRSYSRQDSG
+1 MTDYRR
-14 IRRTSTRGEGNGYLP
+14 
-29 GEERKAQQKKAAL
+29 AQQKKAAL
-42 LKEKAQVRRQ
+42 LREKAKVRKQ
-52 VFVTGSLVSVLFA
+52 VFVTGVLVCSLFA
-65 AMIVYFLVYTNSNSK
+65 AMTVYFLVYTNRNSK
-80 QLFENDYNKR
+80 KLFENDYNKR

-101 KIYASTGEVLAET
+101 KIYAASGEVLAET

-127 YKNLFSHIIG
+127 YKNLFSHIVG

-143 SGVEQLE
+143 SGVEQLQN
-150 DYNLTHSDISLSDQA
+150 YNLMHSDISLSDKA
-165 SYDAAGQKYPA
+165 SYDAAGERYPA

-195 GSNNGAVI
+195 GDNRGAVI

-217 KPDFDPNSIEED
+217 KPDFDPNDIEAE
-229 WESLGADTDSGTL
+229 WERLGADTDSGTL

-261 AVELMDE
+261 AIELMDE
-268 DMSKANAFS
+268 DMAAANAFS

-299 WTAHGTVDL
+299 WTAHGTVSL

-332 CELLNN
+332 CTLLNN
-338 MMFGES
+338 MMFGEA

-356 NLTAD
+356 TLTAD
-361 TSTEDVTQLSIG
+361 TTKEDVTQLSIG

-410 GTTLSETKPEEYRT
+410 GSTLSETKPEDYRT

-434 REMMRDVVKE
+434 REMMRDVIAE
-444 GTAAKLSSRP
+444 GTATKLSSRP

-469 ESVSHAWFTGFAPEE
+469 ESTSHAWFTGFAPEE
-484 NPKVAITVIV
+484 NPEIAITVIV
-494 EGAGS
+494 EGAGT

-511 LDEYFGYTPKA
+511 LDEYFGYTPA
-522 GEDDDANYIMVGAD
+522 EGEDDDANYIMVGVD
-536 SSSQT
+536 GTQT
-541 AQDPSES
+541 VADPSES

-557 DTDGDGIMDAI
+557 DTNGDGIMDAI
-568 DTNGDGVPD
+568 DTNGDGIPD

-588 STTKTP
+588 STTNTP
-594 KTTTVTGTNDAAG
+594 KPSSTVPAGNEETTAGTTGTETGTEGNTAGNTDTANSPTGTQTGNGGVTTDPNAGAG
-607 TDAAGN
+607 TGTDTTGTGN
-613 ATGTDAAGNATG
+613 ATPDTTG
-625 TDAAGNAAGADNT
+625 GQTQDP
-638 VTANTAGTGLDSTAA
+638 AA
-653 AGTAASNAGTGQ
+653 AGSTASAPADPGTGQ
-665 AGADAGNVTETDNTG
+665 EGNQAGQPAGA
-680 AANAAGTGLDNTAAA
+680 
-695 GTAASNAGTDQAGAD
+695 
-710 TAQGGQAAAQQ
+710 

>member
-1 MTDRRSYSRQDSG
+1 MTDHRR
-14 IRRTSTRGEGNGYLP
+14 
-29 GEERKAQQKKAAL
+29 AQQKKAAL
-42 LKEKAQVRRQ
+42 LREKAKVRKQ
-52 VFVTGSLVSVLFA
+52 VFVTGVLVCSLFA
-65 AMIVYFLVYTNSNSK
+65 AMTVYFLVYTNRNSK
-80 QLFENDYNKR
+80 KLFENDYNKR

-101 KIYASTGEVLAET
+101 KIYAASGEVLAET

-127 YKNLFSHIIG
+127 YKNLFSHIVG

-143 SGVEQLE
+143 SGVEQLQN
-150 DYNLTHSDISLSDQA
+150 YNLMHSDISLSDKA
-165 SYDAAGQKYPA
+165 SYDAAGERYPA

-195 GSNNGAVI
+195 GDNRGAVI

-217 KPDFDPNSIEED
+217 KPDFDPNDIEAE
-229 WESLGADTDSGTL
+229 WERLGADTDSGTL

-261 AVELMDE
+261 AIELMDE
-268 DMSKANAFS
+268 DMAAANAFS

-299 WTAHGTVDL
+299 WTAHGTVSL

-332 CELLNN
+332 CTLLNN
-338 MMFGES
+338 MMFGEA

-356 NLTAD
+356 TLTAD
-361 TSTEDVTQLSIG
+361 TTKEDVTQLSIG

-410 GTTLSETKPEEYRT
+410 GSTLSETKPEDYRT

-434 REMMRDVVKE
+434 REMMRDVIAE
-444 GTAAKLSSRP
+444 GTATKLSSRP

-469 ESVSHAWFTGFAPEE
+469 ESTSHAWFTGFAPEE
-484 NPKVAITVIV
+484 NPEIAITVIV
-494 EGAGS
+494 EGAGT

-511 LDEYFGYTPKA
+511 LDEYFGYTPA
-522 GEDDDANYIMVGAD
+522 EGEDDDANYIMVGVD
-536 SSSQT
+536 GTQT
-541 AQDPSES
+541 VADPSES

-557 DTDGDGIMDAI
+557 DTNGDGIMDAI
-568 DTNGDGVPD
+568 DTNGDGIPD

-588 STTKTP
+588 STTNTP
-594 KTTTVTGTNDAAG
+594 KPSSTVPAGNEETTAGTTGTETGTEGNTAGNTDTANSPTGTQTGNGGVTTDPNAGAG
-607 TDAAGN
+607 TGTDTTGTGN
-613 ATGTDAAGNATG
+613 ATPDTTG
-625 TDAAGNAAGADNT
+625 GQTQDPA
-638 VTANTAGTGLDSTAA
+638 TAG
-653 AGTAASNAGTGQ
+653 GTASAPADPGTGQ
-665 AGADAGNVTETDNTG
+665 EGNQAGQPAGA
-680 AANAAGTGLDNTAAA
+680 
-695 GTAASNAGTDQAGAD
+695 
-710 TAQGGQAAAQQ
+710 

>member
-1 MTDRRSYSRQDSG
+1 MTDHRR
-14 IRRTSTRGEGNGYLP
+14 
-29 GEERKAQQKKAAL
+29 AQQKKAAL
-42 LKEKAQVRRQ
+42 LREKAKVRKQ
-52 VFVTGSLVSVLFA
+52 VFVTGALVCSLFA
-65 AMIVYFLVYTNSNSK
+65 AMTVYFLIYTNKNSK
-80 QLFENDYNKR
+80 KLFENDYNKR

-101 KIYASTGEVLAET
+101 KIYAASGEVLAET

-127 YKNLFSHIIG
+127 YKNLFSHIVG

-143 SGVEQLE
+143 SGVEQLQN
-150 DYNLTHSDISLSDQA
+150 YNLMHSDISLSDKA
-165 SYDAAGQKYPA
+165 SYDAAGERYPA

-195 GSNNGAVI
+195 GDNRGAVI

-217 KPDFDPNSIEED
+217 KPDFDPNDIEAE
-229 WESLGADTDSGTL
+229 WERLGADTDSGTL

-261 AVELMDE
+261 AIELMDE
-268 DMSKANAFS
+268 DMAAANAFS

-299 WTAHGTVDL
+299 WTAHGTVSL

-332 CELLNN
+332 CTLLNN
-338 MMFGES
+338 MMFGEA

-356 NLTAD
+356 TLTAD
-361 TSTEDVTQLSIG
+361 TTKEDVTQLSIG

-410 GTTLSETKPEEYRT
+410 GSTLSETKPEDYRT

-434 REMMRDVVKE
+434 REMMRDVIAE
-444 GTAAKLSSRP
+444 GTATKLSSRP

-469 ESVSHAWFTGFAPEE
+469 ESTSHAWFTGFAPEE
-484 NPKVAITVIV
+484 NPEIAITVIV
-494 EGAGS
+494 EGAGT

-511 LDEYFGYTPKA
+511 LDKYFGYTPA
-522 GEDDDANYIMVGAD
+522 EGEDDDANYIMVGVDGTKTVA
-536 SSSQT
+536 
-541 AQDPSES
+541 DPSES

-557 DTDGDGIMDAI
+557 DTNGDGIMDAI
-568 DTNGDGVPD
+568 DTNGDGIPD

-588 STTKTP
+588 STTNTP
-594 KTTTVTGTNDAAG
+594 KPSSTVPAGNEETTAGTTGTETGTEGNTAGNTDTANSPTGTETGNGGVTTDPNTGAGMG
-607 TDAAGN
+607 TDT
-613 ATGTDAAGNATG
+613 TGT
-625 TDAAGNAAGADNT
+625 GNAALDT
-638 VTANTAGTGLDSTAA
+638 TGGQTQDPAA
-653 AGTAASNAGTGQ
+653 AGGTASAPADPGTGQ
-665 AGADAGNVTETDNTG
+665 EGNQAGQPAGA
-680 AANAAGTGLDNTAAA
+680 
-695 GTAASNAGTDQAGAD
+695 
-710 TAQGGQAAAQQ
+710 

>member
-1 MTDRRSYSRQDSG
+1 MTDRRSYSRQDPGS
-14 IRRTSTRGEGNGYLP
+14 RRTSLRGEETGRLS
-29 GEERKAQQKKAAL
+29 GEERRARYKKAAL

-165 SYDAAGQKYPA
+165 SYDAAGEKYPA

-217 KPDFDPNSIEED
+217 KPDFDPNNIEED
-229 WESLGADTDSGTL
+229 WESLGADADSGTL

-261 AVELMDE
+261 AIEFMDE

-277 YNCIGYDN
+277 YNCTGYDN

-326 LNRDSF
+326 LNRESF

-338 MMFGES
+338 MMFGEA

-356 NLTAD
+356 NLSAD
-361 TSTEDVTQLSIG
+361 TTTEDVTQLSIG

-381 MHLNMITAAI
+381 MHLNMVTAAI
-391 ANGGTVHKDQIIAS
+391 ANGGTIHKDQIIAS

-469 ESVSHAWFTGFAPEE
+469 ESTSHAWFTGFAPEE
-484 NPKVAITVIV
+484 DPKVAITVIV

-511 LDEYFGYTPKA
+511 LDEYFGYTPKE
-522 GEDDDANYIMVGAD
+522 GEDDDANYVMVGAD

-541 AQDPSES
+541 ASDPSES

-594 KTTTVTGTNDAAG
+594 KTTATTGTDNAAG
-607 TDAAGN
+607 TDAAGTV
-613 ATGTDAAGNATG
+613 AGTDNTG
-625 TDAAGNAAGADNT
+625 ASNAAGAGTDP
-638 VTANTAGTGLDSTAA
+638 NTAGGAA
-653 AGTAASNAGTGQ
+653 DANAGAGQ
-665 AGADAGNVTETDNTG
+665 AGADAAAGTANGTDNTG
-680 AANAAGTGLDNTAAA
+680 AAGAAG
-695 GTAASNAGTDQAGAD
+695 AGTDPNPAGGAADPNAGAGQAGAD
-710 TAQGGQAAAQQ
+710 AAQDVQGAAQQ

>member
-1 MTDRRSYSRQDSG
+1 MTDHRR
-14 IRRTSTRGEGNGYLP
+14 
-29 GEERKAQQKKAAL
+29 AQQKKAAL
-42 LKEKAQVRRQ
+42 LREKAKVRKQ
-52 VFVTGSLVSVLFA
+52 VFVTGVLVCSLFA
-65 AMIVYFLVYTNSNSK
+65 AMTVYFLIYTNKNSK
-80 QLFENDYNKR
+80 KLFENDYNKR

-101 KIYASTGEVLAET
+101 KIYAASGEALAET

-127 YKNLFSHIIG
+127 YKNLFSHIVG

-143 SGVEQLE
+143 SGVEQLQN
-150 DYNLTHSDISLSDQA
+150 YNLMHSDISLSDKA
-165 SYDAAGQKYPA
+165 SYDAAGERYPA

-195 GSNNGAVI
+195 GDNRGAVI

-217 KPDFDPNSIEED
+217 KPDFDPNDIEAE
-229 WESLGADTDSGTL
+229 WERLGADTDSGTL

-261 AVELMDE
+261 AIELMDE
-268 DMSKANAFS
+268 DMAAANAFS

-299 WTAHGTVDL
+299 WTAHGTVSL

-332 CELLNN
+332 CTLLNN
-338 MMFGES
+338 MMFGEA

-356 NLTAD
+356 TLTAD
-361 TSTEDVTQLSIG
+361 TTKEDVTQLSIG

-410 GTTLSETKPEEYRT
+410 GSTLSETKPEDYRT

-434 REMMRDVVKE
+434 REMMRDVIAE
-444 GTAAKLSSRP
+444 GTATKLSSRP

-469 ESVSHAWFTGFAPEE
+469 ESTSHAWFTGFAPEE
-484 NPKVAITVIV
+484 NPEIAITVIV
-494 EGAGS
+494 EGAGT

-511 LDEYFGYTPKA
+511 LDEYFGYTPA
-522 GEDDDANYIMVGAD
+522 EGEDDDANYIMVGVD
-536 SSSQT
+536 GTQT
-541 AQDPSES
+541 VADPSES

-557 DTDGDGIMDAI
+557 DTNGDGIMDAI
-568 DTNGDGVPD
+568 DTNGDGIPD

-588 STTKTP
+588 STTNTP
-594 KTTTVTGTNDAAG
+594 KPSSAVPAGNEETTAGTTGTETG
-607 TDAAGN
+607 TEGNTAGN
-613 ATGTDAAGNATG
+613 TDTANSPTGTETGNGGVTTDPNTGAGTGTDTTG
-625 TDAAGNAAGADNT
+625 TGNAALDT
-638 VTANTAGTGLDSTAA
+638 TGGQTQDPAA
-653 AGTAASNAGTGQ
+653 AGGTASAPADPGTGQ
-665 AGADAGNVTETDNTG
+665 EGNQAGQPAGA
-680 AANAAGTGLDNTAAA
+680 
-695 GTAASNAGTDQAGAD
+695 
-710 TAQGGQAAAQQ
+710 

>member
-1 MTDRRSYSRQDSG
+1 MTDHRR
-14 IRRTSTRGEGNGYLP
+14 
-29 GEERKAQQKKAAL
+29 AQQKKAAL
-42 LKEKAQVRRQ
+42 LREKAKVRKQ
-52 VFVTGSLVSVLFA
+52 VFVTGVLVCSLFA
-65 AMIVYFLVYTNSNSK
+65 AMTVYFLVYTNRNSK
-80 QLFENDYNKR
+80 KLFENDYNKR

-101 KIYASTGEVLAET
+101 KIYAASGEVLAET

-127 YKNLFSHIIG
+127 YKNLFSHIVG

-143 SGVEQLE
+143 SGVEQLQN
-150 DYNLTHSDISLSDQA
+150 YNLMHSDISLSDKA
-165 SYDAAGQKYPA
+165 SYDAAGERYPA

-195 GSNNGAVI
+195 GDNRGAVI

-217 KPDFDPNSIEED
+217 KPDFDPNDIEAE
-229 WESLGADTDSGTL
+229 WERLGADTDSGTL

-261 AVELMDE
+261 AIELMDE
-268 DMSKANAFS
+268 DMVAANAFS

-299 WTAHGTVDL
+299 WTAHGTVSL

-332 CELLNN
+332 CTLLNN
-338 MMFGES
+338 MMFGEA

-356 NLTAD
+356 TLTAD
-361 TSTEDVTQLSIG
+361 TTKEDVTQLSIG

-410 GTTLSETKPEEYRT
+410 GSTLSETKPEDYRT

-434 REMMRDVVKE
+434 REMMRDVIAE
-444 GTAAKLSSRP
+444 GTATKLSSRP

-469 ESVSHAWFTGFAPEE
+469 ESTSHAWFTGFAPEE
-484 NPKVAITVIV
+484 NPEIAITVIV
-494 EGAGS
+494 EGAGT

-511 LDEYFGYTPKA
+511 LDEYFGYTPA
-522 GEDDDANYIMVGAD
+522 EGEDDDANYIMVGVD
-536 SSSQT
+536 GTQT
-541 AQDPSES
+541 VADPSES

-557 DTDGDGIMDAI
+557 DTNGDGIMDAI
-568 DTNGDGVPD
+568 DTNGDGIPD

-588 STTKTP
+588 STTNTP
-594 KTTTVTGTNDAAG
+594 KPSSTVPAGNEETTAGTTGTETGTEGNTAGNTDTANSPTGTQTGNGGVTTDPNAGAG
-607 TDAAGN
+607 TGTDTTGTGN
-613 ATGTDAAGNATG
+613 ATPDTTG
-625 TDAAGNAAGADNT
+625 GQTQDP
-638 VTANTAGTGLDSTAA
+638 AA
-653 AGTAASNAGTGQ
+653 AGGTASAPADPGTGQ
-665 AGADAGNVTETDNTG
+665 EGNQAGQPAGA
-680 AANAAGTGLDNTAAA
+680 
-695 GTAASNAGTDQAGAD
+695 
-710 TAQGGQAAAQQ
+710 

>member
-1 MTDRRSYSRQDSG
+1 MGTVRLPTRSITMTDHRR
-14 IRRTSTRGEGNGYLP
+14 
-29 GEERKAQQKKAAL
+29 AQQKKAAL
-42 LKEKAQVRRQ
+42 LREKSKVRKQ
-52 VFVTGSLVSVLFA
+52 VFVTGALVCSLFA
-65 AMIVYFLVYTNSNSK
+65 AMTVYFLIYTNKNSK
-80 QLFENDYNKR
+80 KLFENDYNKR

-101 KIYASTGEVLAET
+101 KIYAASGEVLAET

-127 YKNLFSHIIG
+127 YKNLFSHIVG

-143 SGVEQLE
+143 SGVEQLQN
-150 DYNLTHSDISLSDQA
+150 YNLMHSDISLSDKA
-165 SYDAAGQKYPA
+165 SYDAAGERYPA

-195 GSNNGAVI
+195 GDNRGAVI
-203 VTEVDTGNILCMVS
+203 VTEVNTGNILCMVS
-217 KPDFDPNSIEED
+217 KPDFDPNDIEAE
-229 WESLGADTDSGTL
+229 WEQLGADTDSGTL

-261 AVELMDE
+261 AIELMDE
-268 DMSKANAFS
+268 DMAAANAFS

-299 WTAHGTVDL
+299 WTAHGTVSL

-332 CELLNN
+332 CTLLNN
-338 MMFGES
+338 MMFGEA

-356 NLTAD
+356 TLTAD
-361 TSTEDVTQLSIG
+361 TTKEDVTQLSIG

-410 GTTLSETKPEEYRT
+410 GSTLSETKPEDYRT

-434 REMMRDVVKE
+434 REMMRDVIAE
-444 GTAAKLSSRP
+444 GTATKLSSRP

-469 ESVSHAWFTGFAPEE
+469 ESTSHAWFTGFAPEE
-484 NPKVAITVIV
+484 NPEIAITVIV
-494 EGAGS
+494 EGAGT

-511 LDEYFGYTPKA
+511 LDEYFGYTPA
-522 GEDDDANYIMVGAD
+522 EGEDDDANYIMVGVD
-536 SSSQT
+536 GTQT
-541 AQDPSES
+541 VADPSES

-557 DTDGDGIMDAI
+557 DTNGDGIMDAI
-568 DTNGDGVPD
+568 DTNGDGIPD

-588 STTKTP
+588 STTNTP
-594 KTTTVTGTNDAAG
+594 KPSSTAPAGNEEATAGTTGTEAG
-607 TDAAGN
+607 TEGNPAGNTDAAN
-613 ATGTDAAGNATG
+613 SPTGTETGNGGVT
-625 TDAAGNAAGADNT
+625 TDPNAGAG
-638 VTANTAGTGLDSTAA
+638 AG
-653 AGTAASNAGTGQ
+653 
-665 AGADAGNVTETDNTG
+665 TDNTG
-680 AANAAGTGLDNTAAA
+680 TGTSAPDTTGGQTQDPAAVGTANAPADPGTGQEGN
-695 GTAASNAGTDQAGAD
+695 QAGQPAG
-710 TAQGGQAAAQQ
+710 A

>member
-1 MTDRRSYSRQDSG
+1 MCTVRLPTRSITMTDHRR
-14 IRRTSTRGEGNGYLP
+14 
-29 GEERKAQQKKAAL
+29 AQQKKAAL
-42 LKEKAQVRRQ
+42 LREKAKVRKQ
-52 VFVTGSLVSVLFA
+52 VFVTGALVCSLFA
-65 AMIVYFLVYTNSNSK
+65 AMTVYFLIYTNKNSK
-80 QLFENDYNKR
+80 KLFENDYNKR

-101 KIYASTGEVLAET
+101 KIYAASGEVLAET

-127 YKNLFSHIIG
+127 YKNLFSHIVG

-143 SGVEQLE
+143 SGVEQLQN
-150 DYNLTHSDISLSDQA
+150 YNLMHSDISLSDKA
-165 SYDAAGQKYPA
+165 SYDAAGERYPA

-195 GSNNGAVI
+195 GDNRGAVI
-203 VTEVDTGNILCMVS
+203 VTEVNTGNILCMVS
-217 KPDFDPNSIEED
+217 KPDFDPNDIEAE
-229 WESLGADTDSGTL
+229 WEQLGADTDSGTL

-261 AVELMDE
+261 AIELMDE
-268 DMSKANAFS
+268 DMAAANAFS

-299 WTAHGTVDL
+299 WTAHGTVSL

-332 CELLNN
+332 CTLLNN
-338 MMFGES
+338 MMFGEA

-356 NLTAD
+356 TLTAD
-361 TSTEDVTQLSIG
+361 TTKEDVTQLSIG

-410 GTTLSETKPEEYRT
+410 GSTLSETKPEDYRT

-434 REMMRDVVKE
+434 REMMRDVIAE
-444 GTAAKLSSRP
+444 GTATKLSSRP

-469 ESVSHAWFTGFAPEE
+469 ESTSHAWFTGFAPEE
-484 NPKVAITVIV
+484 NPKIAITVIV
-494 EGAGS
+494 EGAGT

-511 LDEYFGYTPKA
+511 LDKYFGYTPA
-522 GEDDDANYIMVGAD
+522 EGEDDDANYIMVGVD
-536 SSSQT
+536 GTQT
-541 AQDPSES
+541 VADPSES

-557 DTDGDGIMDAI
+557 DTNGDGIMDAI
-568 DTNGDGVPD
+568 DTNGDGIPD

-588 STTKTP
+588 STTNTP
-594 KTTTVTGTNDAAG
+594 KPSSTVPAGNEETTAGTTGTVAG
-607 TDAAGN
+607 TEENTAGN
-613 ATGTDAAGNATG
+613 TDTANSPTGTETGNGGVTTDLNTGAGTGTDTTG
-625 TDAAGNAAGADNT
+625 TGNAAPDT
-638 VTANTAGTGLDSTAA
+638 TGGQTQDPAA
-653 AGTAASNAGTGQ
+653 AGGTASAPADPGTGQ
-665 AGADAGNVTETDNTG
+665 EGNQAGQPAGA
-680 AANAAGTGLDNTAAA
+680 
-695 GTAASNAGTDQAGAD
+695 
-710 TAQGGQAAAQQ
+710 

>member
-1 MTDRRSYSRQDSG
+1 MCTVRLPTRSITMTDHRR
-14 IRRTSTRGEGNGYLP
+14 
-29 GEERKAQQKKAAL
+29 AQQKKAAL
-42 LKEKAQVRRQ
+42 LREKAKVRKQ
-52 VFVTGSLVSVLFA
+52 VFVTGVLVCSLFA
-65 AMIVYFLVYTNSNSK
+65 AMTVYFLIYTNKNSK
-80 QLFENDYNKR
+80 KLFENDYNKR

-101 KIYASTGEVLAET
+101 KIYAASGEVLAET

-127 YKNLFSHIIG
+127 YKNLFSHIVG

-143 SGVEQLE
+143 SGVEQLQN
-150 DYNLTHSDISLSDQA
+150 YNLMHSDISLSDKA
-165 SYDAAGQKYPA
+165 SYDAAGERYPA

-195 GSNNGAVI
+195 GDNRGAVI

-217 KPDFDPNSIEED
+217 KPDFDPNDIEAE
-229 WESLGADTDSGTL
+229 WERLGADTDSGTL

-261 AVELMDE
+261 AIELMDE
-268 DMSKANAFS
+268 DMAAANAFS

-299 WTAHGTVDL
+299 WTAHGTVSL

-332 CELLNN
+332 CTLLNN
-338 MMFGES
+338 MMFGEA

-356 NLTAD
+356 TLTAD
-361 TSTEDVTQLSIG
+361 TTKEDVTQLSIG

-410 GTTLSETKPEEYRT
+410 GSTLSETKPEDYRT

-434 REMMRDVVKE
+434 REMMRDVIAE
-444 GTAAKLSSRP
+444 GTATKLSSRP

-469 ESVSHAWFTGFAPEE
+469 ESTSHAWFTGFAPEE
-484 NPKVAITVIV
+484 NPEIAITVIV
-494 EGAGS
+494 EGAGT

-511 LDEYFGYTPKA
+511 LDEYFGYTPA
-522 GEDDDANYIMVGAD
+522 EGEDDDANYIMVGVD
-536 SSSQT
+536 GTQT
-541 AQDPSES
+541 VADPSES

-557 DTDGDGIMDAI
+557 DTNGDGIMDAI
-568 DTNGDGVPD
+568 DTNGDGIPD

-588 STTKTP
+588 STTNTP
-594 KTTTVTGTNDAAG
+594 KPSSTVPAGNEEATAGTTGTEAGTEGNPAGNTDTANSPAG
-607 TDAAGN
+607 TDPGN
-613 ATGTDAAGNATG
+613 GGVTTDPN
-625 TDAAGNAAGADNT
+625 AGAG
-638 VTANTAGTGLDSTAA
+638 AG
-653 AGTAASNAGTGQ
+653 
-665 AGADAGNVTETDNTG
+665 TDNTG
-680 AANAAGTGLDNTAAA
+680 TGTSAPDTTGGQTQDPAAVGTANAPADPGTGQEGN
-695 GTAASNAGTDQAGAD
+695 QAGQPAG
-710 TAQGGQAAAQQ
+710 A

>member
-1 MTDRRSYSRQDSG
+1 MTDHRR
-14 IRRTSTRGEGNGYLP
+14 
-29 GEERKAQQKKAAL
+29 AQQKKAAL
-42 LKEKAQVRRQ
+42 LREKAKVRKQ
-52 VFVTGSLVSVLFA
+52 VFVTGVLVCSLFA
-65 AMIVYFLVYTNSNSK
+65 AMTVYFLVYTNRNSK
-80 QLFENDYNKR
+80 KLFENDYNKR

-101 KIYASTGEVLAET
+101 KIYAASGEVLAET

-127 YKNLFSHIIG
+127 YKNLFSHIVG

-143 SGVEQLE
+143 SGVEQLQN
-150 DYNLTHSDISLSDQA
+150 YNLMHSDISLSDKA
-165 SYDAAGQKYPA
+165 SYDAAGERYPA

-195 GSNNGAVI
+195 GDNRGAVI

-217 KPDFDPNSIEED
+217 KPDFDPNDIEAE
-229 WESLGADTDSGTL
+229 WERLGADTDSGTL

-261 AVELMDE
+261 AIELMDE
-268 DMSKANAFS
+268 DMAAANAFS

-299 WTAHGTVDL
+299 WTAHGTVSL

-332 CELLNN
+332 CTLLNN
-338 MMFGES
+338 MMFGEA

-356 NLTAD
+356 TLTSD
-361 TSTEDVTQLSIG
+361 TTKEDVTQLSIG

-410 GTTLSETKPEEYRT
+410 GSTLSETKPEDYRT

-434 REMMRDVVKE
+434 REMMRDVIAE
-444 GTAAKLSSRP
+444 GTATKLSSRP

-469 ESVSHAWFTGFAPEE
+469 ESTSHAWFTGFAPEE
-484 NPKVAITVIV
+484 NPEIAITVIV
-494 EGAGS
+494 EGAGT

-511 LDEYFGYTPKA
+511 LDEYFGYTPA
-522 GEDDDANYIMVGAD
+522 EGEDDDANYIMVGVD
-536 SSSQT
+536 GTQT
-541 AQDPSES
+541 VADPSES

-557 DTDGDGIMDAI
+557 DTNGDGIMDAI
-568 DTNGDGVPD
+568 DTNGDGIPD

-588 STTKTP
+588 STTNTP
-594 KTTTVTGTNDAAG
+594 KPSSTVPAGNEETTAGTTGTETG
-607 TDAAGN
+607 TEGNTAGN
-613 ATGTDAAGNATG
+613 TDTANSPTGTQTGNGGVTTDPNTGAGTGTDTTG
-625 TDAAGNAAGADNT
+625 TGNAALDT
-638 VTANTAGTGLDSTAA
+638 TGGQTQDPAA
-653 AGTAASNAGTGQ
+653 AGGTASAPADPGTGQ
-665 AGADAGNVTETDNTG
+665 EGNQAGQPAGA
-680 AANAAGTGLDNTAAA
+680 
-695 GTAASNAGTDQAGAD
+695 
-710 TAQGGQAAAQQ
+710 

>member
-1 MTDRRSYSRQDSG
+1 MTDHRR
-14 IRRTSTRGEGNGYLP
+14 
-29 GEERKAQQKKAAL
+29 AQQKKAAL
-42 LKEKAQVRRQ
+42 LREKAKVRKQ
-52 VFVTGSLVSVLFA
+52 VFVTGALVCSLFA
-65 AMIVYFLVYTNSNSK
+65 AMTVYFLIYTNRNSK
-80 QLFENDYNKR
+80 KLFENDYNKR

-101 KIYASTGEVLAET
+101 KIYAASGEVLAET

-127 YKNLFSHIIG
+127 YKNLFSHIVG

-143 SGVEQLE
+143 SGVEQLQN
-150 DYNLTHSDISLSDQA
+150 YNLMHSDISLSDKA
-165 SYDAAGQKYPA
+165 SYDAAGERYPA

-195 GSNNGAVI
+195 GDNRGAVI

-217 KPDFDPNSIEED
+217 KPDFDPNDIEAE
-229 WESLGADTDSGTL
+229 WERLGADTDSGTL

-261 AVELMDE
+261 AIELMDE
-268 DMSKANAFS
+268 DMAAANAFS

-299 WTAHGTVDL
+299 WTAHGTVSL

-332 CELLNN
+332 CTLLNN
-338 MMFGES
+338 MMFGEA

-356 NLTAD
+356 TLTAD
-361 TSTEDVTQLSIG
+361 TTKEDVTQLSIG

-410 GTTLSETKPEEYRT
+410 GSTLSETKPEDYRT

-434 REMMRDVVKE
+434 REMMRDVIAE
-444 GTAAKLSSRP
+444 GTATKLSSRP

-469 ESVSHAWFTGFAPEE
+469 ESTSHAWFTGFAPEE
-484 NPKVAITVIV
+484 NPEIAITVIV
-494 EGAGS
+494 EGAGT

-511 LDEYFGYTPKA
+511 LDEYFGYTPA
-522 GEDDDANYIMVGAD
+522 EGEDDDANYIMVGVD
-536 SSSQT
+536 GTQT
-541 AQDPSES
+541 VADPSES

-557 DTDGDGIMDAI
+557 DTNGDGIMDAI
-568 DTNGDGVPD
+568 DTNGDGIPD

-588 STTKTP
+588 STTNTP
-594 KTTTVTGTNDAAG
+594 KPSSTVPAGNEETTAGTTGTETG
-607 TDAAGN
+607 TEGNTAGN
-613 ATGTDAAGNATG
+613 TDTANSPTGTETGNGGVTTDPNTGAGTGTDTTG
-625 TDAAGNAAGADNT
+625 TGNAALDT
-638 VTANTAGTGLDSTAA
+638 TGGQTQDPAA
-653 AGTAASNAGTGQ
+653 AGGTASAPADPGTGQ
-665 AGADAGNVTETDNTG
+665 EGNQAGQPAGA
-680 AANAAGTGLDNTAAA
+680 
-695 GTAASNAGTDQAGAD
+695 
-710 TAQGGQAAAQQ
+710 

>member
-1 MTDRRSYSRQDSG
+1 MTDHRR
-14 IRRTSTRGEGNGYLP
+14 
-29 GEERKAQQKKAAL
+29 AQQKKAAL
-42 LKEKAQVRRQ
+42 LREKAKVRKQ
-52 VFVTGSLVSVLFA
+52 VFVTGALVCSLFA
-65 AMIVYFLVYTNSNSK
+65 AMTVYFLIYTNKNSEK
-80 QLFENDYNKR
+80 LFENDYNKR

-101 KIYASTGEVLAET
+101 KIYAASGEVLAET

-127 YKNLFSHIIG
+127 YKNLFSHIVG

-143 SGVEQLE
+143 SGVEQLQN
-150 DYNLTHSDISLSDQA
+150 YNLMHSDISLSDKA
-165 SYDAAGQKYPA
+165 SYDAAGERYPA

-195 GSNNGAVI
+195 GDNRGAVI

-217 KPDFDPNSIEED
+217 KPDFDPNDIEAE
-229 WESLGADTDSGTL
+229 WERLGADTDSGTL

-261 AVELMDE
+261 AIELMDE
-268 DMSKANAFS
+268 DMAAANAFS

-299 WTAHGTVDL
+299 WTAHGTVSL

-332 CELLNN
+332 CTLLNN
-338 MMFGES
+338 MMFGEA

-356 NLTAD
+356 TLTAD
-361 TSTEDVTQLSIG
+361 TTKEDVTQLSIG

-410 GTTLSETKPEEYRT
+410 GSTLSETKPEDYRT

-434 REMMRDVVKE
+434 REMMRDVIAE
-444 GTAAKLSSRP
+444 GTATKLSSRP

-469 ESVSHAWFTGFAPEE
+469 ESTSHAWFTGFAPEE
-484 NPKVAITVIV
+484 NPEIAITVIV
-494 EGAGS
+494 EGAGT

-511 LDEYFGYTPKA
+511 LDKYFGYTPA
-522 GEDDDANYIMVGAD
+522 EGEDDDANYIMVGVD
-536 SSSQT
+536 GTQT
-541 AQDPSES
+541 VADPSES

-557 DTDGDGIMDAI
+557 DTNGDGIMDAI
-568 DTNGDGVPD
+568 DTNGDGIPD

-588 STTKTP
+588 STTNTP
-594 KTTTVTGTNDAAG
+594 KPSSTVPAGNEETTAGTTGTETG
-607 TDAAGN
+607 TEGNTAGN
-613 ATGTDAAGNATG
+613 TDTANSPTGTETGNGGVTTDLNTGAGTGTDTTG
-625 TDAAGNAAGADNT
+625 TGNAALDT
-638 VTANTAGTGLDSTAA
+638 TGGQTQDPAA
-653 AGTAASNAGTGQ
+653 AGGTASAPADPGTGQ
-665 AGADAGNVTETDNTG
+665 EGNQARQPAGA
-680 AANAAGTGLDNTAAA
+680 
-695 GTAASNAGTDQAGAD
+695 
-710 TAQGGQAAAQQ
+710 

>member
-1 MTDRRSYSRQDSG
+1 MTDHRR
-14 IRRTSTRGEGNGYLP
+14 
-29 GEERKAQQKKAAL
+29 AQQKKAAL
-42 LKEKAQVRRQ
+42 LREKAKVRKQ
-52 VFVTGSLVSVLFA
+52 VFVTGVLVCSLFA
-65 AMIVYFLVYTNSNSK
+65 AMTVYFLVYTNRNSK
-80 QLFENDYNKR
+80 KLFENDYNKR

-101 KIYASTGEVLAET
+101 KIYAASGEVLAET

-127 YKNLFSHIIG
+127 YKNLFSHIVG

-143 SGVEQLE
+143 SGVEQLQN
-150 DYNLTHSDISLSDQA
+150 YNLMHSDISLSDKA
-165 SYDAAGQKYPA
+165 SYDAAGERYPA

-195 GSNNGAVI
+195 GDNRGAVI

-217 KPDFDPNSIEED
+217 KPDFDPNDIEAE
-229 WESLGADTDSGTL
+229 WEQLGADTDSGTL

-261 AVELMDE
+261 AIELMDE
-268 DMSKANAFS
+268 DMAAANAFS

-299 WTAHGTVDL
+299 WTAHGTVSL

-332 CELLNN
+332 CTLLNN
-338 MMFGES
+338 MMFGEA

-356 NLTAD
+356 TLTAD
-361 TSTEDVTQLSIG
+361 TTKEDVTQLSIG

-410 GTTLSETKPEEYRT
+410 GSTLSETKPEDYRT

-434 REMMRDVVKE
+434 REMMRDVIAE
-444 GTAAKLSSRP
+444 GTATKLSSRP

-469 ESVSHAWFTGFAPEE
+469 ESTSHAWFTGFAPEE
-484 NPKVAITVIV
+484 NPEIAITVIV
-494 EGAGS
+494 EGAGT

-511 LDEYFGYTPKA
+511 LDEYFGYTPA
-522 GEDDDANYIMVGAD
+522 EGEDDDANYIMVGVD
-536 SSSQT
+536 GTQT
-541 AQDPSES
+541 VADPSES

-557 DTDGDGIMDAI
+557 DTNGDGIMDAI
-568 DTNGDGVPD
+568 DTNGDGIPD

-588 STTKTP
+588 STTNTP
-594 KTTTVTGTNDAAG
+594 KPSSTVPAGNEETTAGTTGTETGTEGNTAGNTDTANSPTGTQTGNGGVTTDPNAGAG
-607 TDAAGN
+607 TGTDTTGTGN
-613 ATGTDAAGNATG
+613 ATPDTTG
-625 TDAAGNAAGADNT
+625 GQTQDP
-638 VTANTAGTGLDSTAA
+638 AA
-653 AGTAASNAGTGQ
+653 AGGTASAPADPGTGQ
-665 AGADAGNVTETDNTG
+665 EGNQAGQPAGA
-680 AANAAGTGLDNTAAA
+680 
-695 GTAASNAGTDQAGAD
+695 
-710 TAQGGQAAAQQ
+710 

>member
-1 MTDRRSYSRQDSG
+1 MGTVRLPTRSITMTDHRR
-14 IRRTSTRGEGNGYLP
+14 
-29 GEERKAQQKKAAL
+29 AQQKKAAL
-42 LKEKAQVRRQ
+42 LREKAKVRKQ
-52 VFVTGSLVSVLFA
+52 VFVTGALVCSLFA
-65 AMIVYFLVYTNSNSK
+65 AMTVYFLIYTNKNSK
-80 QLFENDYNKR
+80 KLFENDYNKR

-101 KIYASTGEVLAET
+101 KIYAASGEVLAET

-127 YKNLFSHIIG
+127 YKNLFSHIVG

-143 SGVEQLE
+143 SGVEQLQN
-150 DYNLTHSDISLSDQA
+150 YNLMHSDISLSDKA
-165 SYDAAGQKYPA
+165 SYDAAGERYPA

-195 GSNNGAVI
+195 GDNRGAVI
-203 VTEVDTGNILCMVS
+203 VTEVSTGNILCMVS
-217 KPDFDPNSIEED
+217 KPDFDPNDIEAE
-229 WESLGADTDSGTL
+229 WEQLGADTDSGTL

-261 AVELMDE
+261 AIELMDE
-268 DMSKANAFS
+268 DMAAANAFS

-299 WTAHGTVDL
+299 WTAHGTVSL

-332 CELLNN
+332 CTLLNN
-338 MMFGES
+338 MMFGEA

-356 NLTAD
+356 TLTAD
-361 TSTEDVTQLSIG
+361 TTKEDVTQLSIG

-410 GTTLSETKPEEYRT
+410 GSTLSETKPEDYRT

-434 REMMRDVVKE
+434 REMMRDVIAE
-444 GTAAKLSSRP
+444 GTATKLSSRP

-469 ESVSHAWFTGFAPEE
+469 ESTSHAWFTGFAPEE
-484 NPKVAITVIV
+484 NPEIAITVIV
-494 EGAGS
+494 EGAGT

-511 LDEYFGYTPKA
+511 LDEYFGYTPA
-522 GEDDDANYIMVGAD
+522 EGEDDDANYIMVGVD
-536 SSSQT
+536 GTQT
-541 AQDPSES
+541 VSDPSES

-557 DTDGDGIMDAI
+557 DTNGDGIMDAI
-568 DTNGDGVPD
+568 DTNGDGIPD

-588 STTKTP
+588 STTNTP
-594 KTTTVTGTNDAAG
+594 KPSSTVP
-607 TDAAGN
+607 AGN
-613 ATGTDAAGNATG
+613 E
-625 TDAAGNAAGADNT
+625 GA
-638 VTANTAGTGLDSTAA
+638 TAGTTGTE
-653 AGTAASNAGTGQ
+653 AGTEGNPAGNTDTANSPNGTETGNGGVTTDPNAG
-665 AGADAGNVTETDNTG
+665 AGAGTDNTG
-680 AANAAGTGLDNTAAA
+680 TGTSAPDTTGGQTQDPAAVGTANAPADPGTGQEGN
-695 GTAASNAGTDQAGAD
+695 QAGQPAG
-710 TAQGGQAAAQQ
+710 A

>member
-1 MTDRRSYSRQDSG
+1 MTDHRR
-14 IRRTSTRGEGNGYLP
+14 
-29 GEERKAQQKKAAL
+29 AQQKKAAL
-42 LKEKAQVRRQ
+42 LREKAKVRKQ
-52 VFVTGSLVSVLFA
+52 VFVTGVLVCSLFA
-65 AMIVYFLVYTNSNSK
+65 AMTVYFLIYTNKNSK
-80 QLFENDYNKR
+80 KLFENDYNKR

-101 KIYASTGEVLAET
+101 KIYAASGEVLAET

-127 YKNLFSHIIG
+127 YKNLFSHIVG

-143 SGVEQLE
+143 SGVEQLQN
-150 DYNLTHSDISLSDQA
+150 YNLMHSDISLSDKA
-165 SYDAAGQKYPA
+165 SYDAAGERYPA

-195 GSNNGAVI
+195 GDNRGAVI

-217 KPDFDPNSIEED
+217 KPDFDPNDIEAE
-229 WESLGADTDSGTL
+229 WEQLGADTDSGTL

-261 AVELMDE
+261 AIELMDE
-268 DMSKANAFS
+268 DMAAANAFS

-299 WTAHGTVDL
+299 WTAHGTVSL

-332 CELLNN
+332 CTLLNN
-338 MMFGES
+338 MMFGEA

-356 NLTAD
+356 TLTAD
-361 TSTEDVTQLSIG
+361 TTKEDVTQLSIG

-410 GTTLSETKPEEYRT
+410 GSTLSETKPEDYRT

-434 REMMRDVVKE
+434 REMMRDVIAE
-444 GTAAKLSSRP
+444 GTATKLSSRP

-469 ESVSHAWFTGFAPEE
+469 ESTSHAWFTGFAPEE
-484 NPKVAITVIV
+484 NPEIAITVIV
-494 EGAGS
+494 EGAGT

-511 LDEYFGYTPKA
+511 LDEYFGYTPA
-522 GEDDDANYIMVGAD
+522 EGEDDDANYIMVGVD
-536 SSSQT
+536 GTQT
-541 AQDPSES
+541 VADPSES

-557 DTDGDGIMDAI
+557 DTNGDGIMDAI
-568 DTNGDGVPD
+568 DTNGDGIPD

-588 STTKTP
+588 STTNTP
-594 KTTTVTGTNDAAG
+594 KPSSTVPAGNEETTAGTTGTEAG
-607 TDAAGN
+607 TEGNTAGN
-613 ATGTDAAGNATG
+613 TDTANSPTGTETGNGGVTTDPNTGAGTGTDTTG
-625 TDAAGNAAGADNT
+625 TGNAALDT
-638 VTANTAGTGLDSTAA
+638 TGGQTQDPAA
-653 AGTAASNAGTGQ
+653 AGGTASAPADPGTGQ
-665 AGADAGNVTETDNTG
+665 EGNQAGQPAGA
-680 AANAAGTGLDNTAAA
+680 
-695 GTAASNAGTDQAGAD
+695 
-710 TAQGGQAAAQQ
+710 